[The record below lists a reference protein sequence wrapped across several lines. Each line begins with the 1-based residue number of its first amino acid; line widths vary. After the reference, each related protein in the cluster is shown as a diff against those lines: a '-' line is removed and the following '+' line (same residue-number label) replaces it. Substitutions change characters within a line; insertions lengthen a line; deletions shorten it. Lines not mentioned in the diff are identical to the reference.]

1 MGMLLFSKR
10 QRIGWKAG
18 AYKEKDIA
26 LPNPG
31 RGWYRIHTYI
41 VENTPVSR
49 PAPEMAPGESL
60 ALVLI
65 NIGYFCQEKLSAD
78 ALRDIGE
85 ILEGFVCGGADM
97 IVRVCYD
104 TEGRGMEREPS
115 LFSLIQEHIE
125 QLAPILV
132 RYSDNIL
139 VYQGVLVGNWGEMH
153 GSKFL
158 GKKYLSALT
167 RTFLEKTEGK
177 ISLAFRKPVQYRQ
190 IFAQGVRSDQL
201 GFYNDAILA
210 SETCLGTFADMLT
223 EKGEWEEPWNFLD
236 EAQFMAEYAG
246 NIPYGG
252 EVLTGNEDLSADE
265 ILRRLGLLRV
275 SYLNAVYDGKLLEGW
290 KKLAFKE
297 GNFYD
302 YVGQHLGYRLVVVGT
317 HYKSGKDPALC
328 VEIENRGFG
337 PFLLKAD
344 FLLYAQAG
352 GESRQLPR
360 TKEDLYGLMPG
371 QKKQLSFPL
380 EESSV
385 TDSPGKLAVYAVLTK
400 RSDGRRVYLANES
413 EEGRLFLGMLCVSR

>member
-1 MGMLLFSKR
+1 MLLFSKR

-18 AYKEKDIA
+18 VYTEKDIA
-26 LPNPG
+26 EPNPG

-49 PAPEMAPGESL
+49 PAPDIDPGESL

-65 NIGYFCQEKLSAD
+65 NIGYFRQEKLSAE
-78 ALRDIGE
+78 ALRDIGG
-85 ILEGFVCGGADM
+85 ILEGFVRGGADM

-115 LFSLIQEHIE
+115 LFSLVQEHIE
-125 QLAPILV
+125 QLAPVLV

-139 VYQGVLVGNWGEMH
+139 IYQGVLVGNWGEMH

-158 GKKYLSALT
+158 GKKNLSALT
-167 RTFLEKTEGK
+167 QTFLEKTEGK
-177 ISLAFRKPVQYRQ
+177 ILLAFRKPVQYRQ

-223 EKGEWEEPWNFLD
+223 EKGEWEEPWNFMD

-246 NIPYGG
+246 KIPYGG
-252 EVLTGNEDLSADE
+252 EVLTENEDLSADE

-275 SYLNAVYDGKLLEGW
+275 SYLNAVYDDKLLEGW
-290 KKLAFKE
+290 KKLSFKE

-302 YVGQHLGYRLVVVGT
+302 YVGQHLGYRLVITGT
-317 HYKSGKDPALC
+317 QQKSGKDPALC
-328 VEIENRGFG
+328 VEIENKGFG

-380 EESSV
+380 EAESLP
-385 TDSPGKLAVYAVLTK
+385 TDSSGRLMIYAVLRR
-400 RSDGRRVYLANES
+400 RSDGRTVYLANES
-413 EEGRLFLGMLCVSR
+413 EEGRLSLGILSVSR